1 MRFTL
6 YALLT
11 AAASAFAPIA
21 RTVLKPATAVSMAP
35 VDVAS
40 SMDLVSNLPSQLVS
54 LEVRLPPGPRGRG
67 RAGRG
72 GKRAGGDAR
81 RRGRARK
88 NRGPTRRATIGDDDR
103 VPRRP
108 PRHLLPLLLPHHPLH
123 PVRGRERERGV
134 SARPS
139 TKHVSLIPPLLR
151 ANKKAAR
158 TRRAPSKSPYHLP
171 GSSFV
176 RAAVRPA
183 PDSP

>member
-72 GKRAGGDAR
+72 GKRAGGRRETAWTREKEPRSDDAR
-81 RRGRARK
+81 DRR
-88 NRGPTRRATIGDDDR
+88 
-103 VPRRP
+103 
-108 PRHLLPLLLPHHPLH
+108 
-123 PVRGRERERGV
+123 
-134 SARPS
+134 
-139 TKHVSLIPPLLR
+139 
-151 ANKKAAR
+151 
-158 TRRAPSKSPYHLP
+158 
-171 GSSFV
+171 
-176 RAAVRPA
+176 
-183 PDSP
+183 